1 MRNILVTG
9 GYGFIGSNFI
19 NYLLNLSPHESYYKK
34 IVNFDKVTYAANSLN
49 LESVSKNSK
58 YSFVNGDICDESLF
72 YKTLIKFDIDAVVN
86 FAAESH
92 VDNSISN
99 PDDFIKTNILGTYK
113 ILNAAKLYHSEN
125 KKNFLFYHIS
135 TDEVYGSLNKD
146 DNAFTEDNQYQPN
159 SPYSASK
166 ASSDHLVRAWHHTYK
181 LPVLTSNCSN
191 NYGPFQFPEKL
202 IPLTIINALSGMP
215 ISIYGDGLN
224 IRDWLYVTD
233 HCSAIETIL
242 HNGKIGE
249 IYNIGGNNEKTN
261 MFIVES
267 ICNELE
273 KIRPSFQNPN
283 IKDGSGYF
291 DLIKYVDDRPG
302 HDFRYSIDSSK
313 LSKNLNWVPAESFES
328 GIVKTVKWYVD
339 NQNWIDSTIK
349 K

>member
-1 MRNILVTG
+1 
-9 GYGFIGSNFI
+9 
-19 NYLLNLSPHESYYKK
+19 
-34 IVNFDKVTYAANSLN
+34 
-49 LESVSKNSK
+49 
-58 YSFVNGDICDESLF
+58 
-72 YKTLIKFDIDAVVN
+72 
-86 FAAESH
+86 
-92 VDNSISN
+92 
-99 PDDFIKTNILGTYK
+99 
-113 ILNAAKLYHSEN
+113 
-125 KKNFLFYHIS
+125 LFYHIS
-135 TDEVYGSLNKD
+135 TDEVYGSLKKD
-146 DNAFTEDNQYQPN
+146 DGAFTEDNQYQPN

-215 ISIYGDGLN
+215 IPIYGDGLN

-273 KIRPSFQNPN
+273 KIKPSLQNPN